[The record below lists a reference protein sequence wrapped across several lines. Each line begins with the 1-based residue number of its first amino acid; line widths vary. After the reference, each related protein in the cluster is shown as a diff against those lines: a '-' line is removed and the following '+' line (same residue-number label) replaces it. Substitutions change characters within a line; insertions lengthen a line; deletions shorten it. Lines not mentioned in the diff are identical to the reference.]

1 MHRRLRGD
9 VELERDA
16 IVALDAAHEHVG
28 DAGERVCLAR
38 LLAQPRNLAFGE
50 RGLTCRAIDKAAG
63 GENFRPLTD
72 RDIEKVGRDAPIL
85 VEIAGACI
93 AQLAPDL
100 SASLLD
106 TLTLTPGGG
115 ESPSATGSVLHV
127 AQPAAEST
135 GAVAGSA

>member
-1 MHRRLRGD
+1 M
-9 VELERDA
+9 
-16 IVALDAAHEHVG
+16 IVG
-28 DAGERVCLAR
+28 DRTG
-38 LLAQPRNLAFGE
+38 
-50 RGLTCRAIDKAAG
+50 GLKAWFDVHQ
-63 GENFRPLTD
+63 ESVVFLRPD
-72 RDIEKVGRDAPIL
+72 RC
-85 VEIAGACI
+85 IAGACI

-115 ESPSATGSVLHV
+115 ETPSATGSVLHV